1 MRPASWRSPSPPSS
15 SSSPCSP
22 HRTAEE
28 AIAAHRDREVEPI
41 LPKVI
46 GTPEEHR
53 VVLPG
58 DPDYP
63 A

>member
-1 MRPASWRSPSPPSS
+1 VLAFPTISQLKALLPFAS
-15 SSSPCSP
+15 
-22 HRTAEE
+22 ADDALE
-28 AIAAHRDREVEPI
+28 AHRGREVEPI

-46 GTPEEHR
+46 GTKEDHR